1 MYPHIDEKIQQKKR
15 YFLFRRVEPKNKNP
29 ISTLTRQCQQ
39 ESGVRV
45 DSETIPL
52 PWKLNLQ
59 RARVHFNKPLWHDT
73 KTLRADT
80 DFIRCCFERRM
91 RFGSLLQEL

>member
-1 MYPHIDEKIQQKKR
+1 MEKYNKKTH
-15 YFLFRRVEPKNKNP
+15 YFLFCWVEPKNKNP

-59 RARVHFNKPLWHDT
+59 RARVHLNKPL
-73 KTLRADT
+73 
-80 DFIRCCFERRM
+80 
-91 RFGSLLQEL
+91 

>member
-1 MYPHIDEKIQQKKR
+1 MEKYNKKKKH
-15 YFLFRRVEPKNKNP
+15 YFLFRWVEPKNKNP
-29 ISTLTRQCQQ
+29 ISTLTRQRQQ

-59 RARVHFNKPLWHDT
+59 RARVHLNKPL
-73 KTLRADT
+73 
-80 DFIRCCFERRM
+80 
-91 RFGSLLQEL
+91 